1 MLIVSHIY
9 GLQKQPLKYSVL
21 GAHIYYL
28 RNVLHDWPDPLARLV
43 LQQISSA
50 MTPGVSRLLINEL
63 VVPVRGC
70 GQFAPHSDFNMMSIC
85 AGMERTEAQWKELL
99 GSVGLEIKGIWTGD
113 GDTESMIEAVPAGP
127 TQ

>member
-1 MLIVSHIY
+1 MSPNLS
-9 GLQKQPLKYSVL
+9 LT
-21 GAHIYYL
+21 GAQIYYL
-28 RNVLHDWPDPLARLV
+28 RNVLHDWPDPLARVV

-70 GQFAPHSDFNMMSIC
+70 GLFAPHSDFNMMSIC

-99 GSVGLEIKGIWTGD
+99 GSVGLEVKGIWTGD
-113 GDTESMIEAVPAGP
+113 GDTESIIEAVPAGP
-127 TQ
+127 TR

>member
-1 MLIVSHIY
+1 MVFKSNRSNV
-9 GLQKQPLKYSVL
+9 SVL

-63 VVPVRGC
+63 VVPVQGC

-99 GSVGLEIKGIWTGD
+99 GSVGLEIRGIWTGD
-113 GDTESMIEAVPAGP
+113 GDTESIIEAVPAGP
-127 TQ
+127 TK